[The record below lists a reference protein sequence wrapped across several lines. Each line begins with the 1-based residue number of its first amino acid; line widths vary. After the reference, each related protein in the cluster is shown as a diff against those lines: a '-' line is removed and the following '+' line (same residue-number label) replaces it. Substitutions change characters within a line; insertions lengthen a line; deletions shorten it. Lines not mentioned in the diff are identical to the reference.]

1 MTRNIRNMRTHRK
14 AGDPRVSR
22 ARVSATE
29 AAKNFG
35 RLVDRVRE
43 ERVTYDIER
52 GGKPVAKI
60 APADRVSF
68 TMGDFKA
75 LVGEL
80 PRGDDEYLKIVG
92 RTSARRNRP
101 RVRRN
106 PWER

>member
-1 MTRNIRNMRTHRK
+1 MRILRKRTTTR
-14 AGDPRVSR
+14 PLR

-52 GGKPVAKI
+52 GGKPVARI
-60 APADRVSF
+60 APVDRAPF
-68 TMGDFKA
+68 TMADFKA
-75 LVGEL
+75 LARTLPAGGDEL
-80 PRGDDEYLKIVG
+80 PRLVE
-92 RTSARRNRP
+92 RASARHNRP
-101 RVRRN
+101 RVRRD

>member
-1 MTRNIRNMRTHRK
+1 MRGHRK
-14 AGDPRVSR
+14 AGVSRESR

-52 GGKPVAKI
+52 GGKPVAQI
-60 APADRVSF
+60 APADRALF

-75 LVGEL
+75 LVRAL
-80 PRGDDEYLKIVG
+80 PSSDDEYLSVIE
-92 RTSARRNRP
+92 RASARRNRP

>member
-1 MTRNIRNMRTHRK
+1 MRILRK
-14 AGDPRVSR
+14 RTGASPER

-52 GGKPVAKI
+52 GGKPVAQI
-60 APADRVSF
+60 APVDRARF
-68 TMGDFKA
+68 TMAEFKA
-75 LVGEL
+75 LVRTL
-80 PRGDDEYLKIVG
+80 PAGGDEFPRLAE
-92 RTSARRNRP
+92 RASARHNRP

>member
-1 MTRNIRNMRTHRK
+1 MRKIRNMRAYRK
-14 AGDPRVSR
+14 SGGPRASR

-52 GGKPVAKI
+52 GGKPVAQI
-60 APADRVSF
+60 APVDRTSF

-75 LVGEL
+75 LVRAL
-80 PRGDDEYLKIVG
+80 PRGDDEYLNIVE
-92 RTSARRNRP
+92 RASARRNRP